1 MSKRAYFKRYLWL
14 YDLIK
19 NKPYI
24 TFNEIA
30 ERFVSSS
37 LGDDIEVGFSKRTF
51 LRDKQEIDDLFNIEI
66 KYNPVRRGY
75 YIENEKFS
83 PNTELLID
91 SYRFIN
97 TYQVFKDVDRYIAT
111 EPYKSGS
118 EHLLLILDATQ
129 NRKRIEFVYR
139 KFVDDVPQKRTIEPF
154 FIKEF
159 KRRWYVIARDKK
171 DLQIKTFALER
182 IEKDIIAI
190 SPSASYDIPQNVSP
204 ASYFTD
210 SFGIF
215 RLSEAEV
222 ENIELSFS
230 PLKGKFI
237 KSQPLHPTQT
247 ILSDTDVELRIK
259 LKLQITHD
267 FIMEILSHG
276 AEVKVISPSNLREKI
291 VEQIKKTS
299 KLYEN

>member
-1 MSKRAYFKRYLWL
+1 M
-14 YDLIK
+14 
-19 NKPYI
+19 
-24 TFNEIA
+24 
-30 ERFVSSS
+30 
-37 LGDDIEVGFSKRTF
+37 GFSKRTF

-66 KYNPVRRGY
+66 KYNSARRGY
-75 YIENEKFS
+75 YIESENFS

-97 TYQVFKDVDRYIAT
+97 TYQIFKDVDRYIAT

-118 EHLLLILDATQ
+118 EHLLLILDAIQ

-215 RLSEAEV
+215 RLSEAKV

-247 ILSDTDVELRIK
+247 I
-259 LKLQITHD
+259 
-267 FIMEILSHG
+267 
-276 AEVKVISPSNLREKI
+276 IS
-291 VEQIKKTS
+291 
-299 KLYEN
+299 